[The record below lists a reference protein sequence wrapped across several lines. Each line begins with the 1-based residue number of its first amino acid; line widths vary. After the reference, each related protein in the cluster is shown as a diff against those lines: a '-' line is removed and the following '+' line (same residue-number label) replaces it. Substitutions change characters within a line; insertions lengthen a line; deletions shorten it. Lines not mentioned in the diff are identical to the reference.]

1 MADAEPRRLLSH
13 YKVSR
18 DPDGNLVLLMPWPGS
33 SLLGC
38 ALPAVTVSIIGALLA
53 QVGNSPVAWG
63 IPVVALSFAVIFL
76 AVLAYQGSHAWVLK
90 PGQLKR
96 GTTFGDRYWPGS
108 RWSTARSVVVKRRL
122 WPSGRGSSDRVYVVS
137 DRGARLSL
145 LTVFNWTGAE
155 SRLATGGQ
163 RSLARTGPIVPAA
176 SRATAKAADE
186 TLKFAASEAVGEMAD
201 LLVTELEVPLSFE
214 CEVGPPPP
222 PPRPSGPRLL

>member
-1 MADAEPRRLLSH
+1 
-13 YKVSR
+13 
-18 DPDGNLVLLMPWPGS
+18 MPWPGS

-38 ALPAVTVSIIGALLA
+38 ALPAVGISIVGALLA

-76 AVLAYQGSHAWVLK
+76 LVLGYQGSHAWVLK

-108 RWSTARSVVVKRRL
+108 RWSTARSVVLKRRL
-122 WPSGRGSSDRVYVVS
+122 WPAGRGSSDRLYVVS
-137 DRGARLSL
+137 DRGVRSSL
-145 LTVFNWTGAE
+145 LTVFNWSGAE

-163 RSLARTGPIVPAA
+163 RSLARTGPIVPQAPRPTERAGDEALKSAA
-176 SRATAKAADE
+176 SAA
-186 TLKFAASEAVGEMAD
+186 VIEMAD
-201 LLVTELEVPLSFE
+201 LLVSELGVPLTFE

-222 PPRPSGPRLL
+222 PPRPSRPRLL

>member
-1 MADAEPRRLLSH
+1 MAAAETRRLLSH

-18 DPDGNLVLLMPWPGS
+18 DSDGDLVLLMPWPGS

-38 ALPAVTVSIIGALLA
+38 ALPAVAISIVGGLLA
-53 QVGNSPVAWG
+53 LVANSPVAWG

-76 AVLAYQGSHAWVLK
+76 VVLAYQGSHAWVLK

-108 RWSTARSVVVKRRL
+108 RWSTARSVVIKRRL

-137 DRGARLSL
+137 ARGARSSL
-145 LTVFNWTGAE
+145 LTVFNWNGAE

-163 RSLARTGPIVPAA
+163 RSLARTGPIVPSA
-176 SRATAKAADE
+176 SRPTAEAGDE
-186 TLKFAASEAVGEMAD
+186 TLKSAASEAVGEMAD
-201 LLVTELEVPLSFE
+201 LLVTELGVPLTFE
-214 CEVGPPPP
+214 CEVGPPLP
-222 PPRPSGPRLL
+222 PPRSSRPRLL